1 MDKKINNKEKTM
13 AKKGCGCGGPK
24 TGNGGK

>member
-1 MDKKINNKEKTM
+1 MKEKKM

-24 TGNGGK
+24 PTPTPKTGSK

>member
-1 MDKKINNKEKTM
+1 M

-24 TGNGGK
+24 TGNGPKPRTGVK

>member
-1 MDKKINNKEKTM
+1 MKETKM

-24 TGNGGK
+24 PPKTPKTGNGGK

>member
-1 MDKKINNKEKTM
+1 M

-24 TGNGGK
+24 PPTPPKTGNGGK

>member
-1 MDKKINNKEKTM
+1 M

-24 TGNGGK
+24 PTPKPTKPGNGGK